1 MRKLVFTLAIA
12 LLAAFTLQNQCLAWP
27 ILPTGEVTASFEY
40 AWPTSPYYS
49 EDPTLDQVYWHVEF
63 PTLGSGFTIEPGVT
77 YTGWCVD
84 LMEYNS
90 MSDLNQ
96 VTVSYPLDNGEDK
109 WKEVAWILNSKMG
122 EGVGTDLGHTV
133 GSDVQ
138 LAIWD
143 VLGLKQYLG
152 SDADVNNMIAGAN
165 TAVGGGY
172 NPGPGDTVPI
182 LLHDG
187 QDVIIEVQ
195 QPVPEPGTLLLIG
208 GGLAGLA
215 GYGKVRSSRRK
226 RKSRPA

>member
-1 MRKLVFTLAIA
+1 
-12 LLAAFTLQNQCLAWP
+12 
-27 ILPTGEVTASFEY
+27 
-40 AWPTSPYYS
+40 
-49 EDPTLDQVYWHVEF
+49 
-63 PTLGSGFTIEPGVT
+63 
-77 YTGWCVD
+77 
-84 LMEYNS
+84 MEYNS